1 MTKQE
6 FQELVKKG
14 TVLLDGA
21 TGSNLMEAGMPRGV
35 CTEQW
40 VYENPQPLISLQK
53 AYMDAG
59 SQIIYAPTF
68 SANRIS
74 LANHGLSSKVK
85 ELNAALVGI
94 SREAVGESCLIAGDL
109 TTTGDQ
115 EIPYEELLEAYKE
128 QISAL
133 TDAGVDLLVAETMLG
148 EVEPMAVLDAA
159 GSLGDLPVMCSLTVE
174 SDGSLFFGG
183 NVYEAA
189 QNLAQMGAA
198 AVGINCSTGPDQLL
212 AVVENLRKCIEIPL
226 LVKPNAG
233 MPLIDEKGIPVYSME
248 AEEFAD
254 HMKRLIGAGADIV
267 GGCCGT
273 TPAYI
278 RALKRKL

>member
-6 FQELVKKG
+6 FQDLVKKG

-74 LANHGLSSKVK
+74 LVNHGLSSKVK

-159 GSLGDLPVMCSLTVE
+159 ASLGDLPVMCSLTVE

-233 MPLIDEKGIPVYSME
+233 MPLIDEKGIPVYSMG